1 MYKHSIS
8 TLRVLPFVLLLFLST
23 FAFAQ
28 KKSTHNNAVAF
39 PPNADQN
46 VEVLNSYMDA
56 LIAGNMTAARSY
68 LAPGYVEY
76 GPSASDSLTLNQVL
90 ESWGMVNNQRTEQA
104 LVGRR
109 TLSVRVKSGADAGDW
124 VMGWGTYHWKER
136 SDGTELDL
144 LYQVTAKIADG
155 KLQMAML
162 LYDRAGVRDKM
173 GYVTIPPNVDPDAY
187 MIRQVIENETMAW
200 LKNDGKKM
208 GSFWADLPYAA
219 HTVTDE
225 LGKAYDITAS
235 EIGELVA
242 RLSTQKPNKPGTTF
256 VNSKYNI
263 RPNGNA
269 AWATFEQSF
278 LFPDGTKTM
287 NMESRYL
294 EKIDGQWK
302 IIHMTSIPKR

>member
-1 MYKHSIS
+1 M
-8 TLRVLPFVLLLFLST
+8 
-23 FAFAQ
+23 
-28 KKSTHNNAVAF
+28 HNSAVAF

-46 VEVLNSYMDA
+46 VELLNNYMNA
-56 LIAGNMTAARSY
+56 LVAGNMTTAQSY
-68 LAPGYVEY
+68 LTPGYVEY
-76 GPSASDSLTLNQVL
+76 GPSAADSLTLSQVL
-90 ESWGMVNNQRTEQA
+90 ETWGMMSTLRSEQA

-109 TLSVRVKSGADAGDW
+109 TLSVRVKAGADAGDW

-144 LYQVTAKIADG
+144 PYQVTAKIADG
-155 KLQMAML
+155 KLQMAII
-162 LYDRAGVRDKM
+162 LYDRASILKKI

-187 MIRQVIENETMAW
+187 FIRQIIEKETTAW
-200 LKNDGKKM
+200 INNDGKKM
-208 GSFWADLPYAA
+208 GSYWADLPYTA

-256 VNSKYNI
+256 NNSKYNI

-269 AWATFEQSF
+269 AWVTFEQAF
-278 LFPDGTKTM
+278 LFPDGTKTL
-287 NMESRYL
+287 NLESRYL
-294 EKIDGQWK
+294 EKINGEWK